1 MKILFVA
8 GFSPIVSDM
17 TSSKKLYVDALG
29 LPLEG
34 DYPHTEKLGGVK
46 HFGLW
51 SLREAAKS
59 CFGTEKWPGHLPIP
73 QATIEFEVE
82 DVKAAAE
89 ELEKKGYQL
98 VHGARLES
106 WKQTIARLLSP
117 DGILVGLS
125 HTPWFHPTTP
135 DTEAKA

>member
-17 TSSKKLYVDALG
+17 TASRKLYVESLG

-34 DYPHTEKLGGVK
+34 DYPHTENLGGVK

-51 SLREAAKS
+51 SLSEAAKS
-59 CFGTEKWPGHLPIP
+59 CFGTDQWPAHLPIP
-73 QATIEFEVE
+73 QVTIEFEVE

-89 ELEKKGYQL
+89 ELEKKGCRL
-98 VHGARLES
+98 IHGARLEP
-106 WKQTIARLLSP
+106 WKQTITRLLSP

-125 HTPWFHPTTP
+125 HTPWFHQT
-135 DTEAKA
+135 DGGAEAKT